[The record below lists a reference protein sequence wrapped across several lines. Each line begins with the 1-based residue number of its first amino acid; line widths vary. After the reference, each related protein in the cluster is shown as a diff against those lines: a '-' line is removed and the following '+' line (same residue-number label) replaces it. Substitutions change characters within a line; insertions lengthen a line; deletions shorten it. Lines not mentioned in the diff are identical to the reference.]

1 MPESPKYLLSMK
13 RYDDAR
19 KAINYI
25 SKMNGTGLSFN
36 GLFDREVIDR
46 RSLIALNHST
56 FVRTSEIDVNQVMK
70 DSERET
76 VLITPKVIIR
86 EE

>member
-25 SKMNGTGLSFN
+25 SKMNGTGLNFN

-56 FVRTSEIDVNQVMK
+56 FVRTSERDVNQVMK

-76 VLITPKVIIR
+76 VLMTPKVIIR